1 MCYEASSMPMQPDRF
16 SESQTVSAPTPSLF
30 WRVLMVGCLLAS
42 VASGGLAVYETTQ
55 VRQLEID
62 NQNLRRQILQLE
74 GNRKELNALLQE
86 RMQPIDPGRVPS
98 NSASPPTKTNESVDG
113 GAPTEAP
120 LLSLLKQQNEEI
132 LKLKQQCEAMLIQI
146 SEIKKRADV
155 QEPKIAELGTQAA
168 GIKTMTEQMNRKIPD
183 LELRC
188 KATED
193 QLSKK
198 VSEALIQIEKQE
210 RQIKFQ
216 NQRLDGLN
224 NTVQARI
231 KADSR

>member
-16 SESQTVSAPTPSLF
+16 SESQRIASQPLSQA
-30 WRVLMVGCLLAS
+30 WRAFIVCSLLAS
-42 VASGGLAVYETTQ
+42 MFPVYLFIYERRHSRQSVLTCNADDQ
-55 VRQLEID
+55 VGQL
-62 NQNLRRQILQLE
+62 LQLE
-74 GNRKELNALLQE
+74 RQKLKILASHYE
-86 RMQPIDPGRVPS
+86 RQQPIAPCRVPS
-98 NSASPPTKTNESVDG
+98 NSASPPTKTNETVPVVDSTMD
-113 GAPTEAP
+113 ARISRLE
-120 LLSLLKQQNEEI
+120 KQLEE
-132 LKLKQQCEAMLIQI
+132 KLTLI
-146 SEIKKRADV
+146 SEIKGRTDV
-155 QEPKIAELGTQAA
+155 QDRKIAELGTQAA
-168 GIKTMTEQMNRKIPD
+168 GIKAMTEQMNRKIPD

-216 NQRLDGLN
+216 TQRLDGLN